1 MFSRSSNKKF
11 RSAIRYGGY
20 NEIHIGKIDDQRKL
34 LGKNILIT
42 GGSSGI
48 GFQIAKKCCACG
60 ASVIITGRNEDKLV
74 QASKAIQGD
83 IRYYVWDIS
92 DINDIRKNVTEI
104 NNIFQGELNCLVNN
118 AGLQPHEFF
127 PEVTEKEWENIYNTN
142 SKGLFFLTQE
152 VSKIWMGNRKDEYR
166 KIINIDSQGGF
177 VGATYP
183 YRMVKWD
190 IRGLTQGLG
199 LRLAREGI
207 LVNAIAP
214 GVVKTEM
221 QEFALKQGN
230 NTYCDQNPLHRVSL
244 PEEVAELAAFML
256 SDACSFM
263 VGQTIVIDG
272 GYSIK

>member
-1 MFSRSSNKKF
+1 MELVTKIKKI
-11 RSAIRYGGY
+11 RSAIKYGGY
-20 NEIHIGKIDDQRKL
+20 NEIHVTRIEDKKKL

-48 GFQIAKKCCACG
+48 GFQIARKCCECG
-60 ASVIITGRNEDKLV
+60 ASVVITGRNEKKLI
-74 QASKAIQGD
+74 QATEAIKGNIQ
-83 IRYYVWDIS
+83 YYVWDLE
-92 DINDIRKNVTEI
+92 DINGVQQKVADI
-104 NNIFQGELNCLVNN
+104 NNIFHGDLNCLVNN
-118 AGLQPHEFF
+118 AGVQPSEFF
-127 PEVTEKEWENIYNTN
+127 PNVSEKEWERIYDTN
-142 SKGLFFLTQE
+142 SKGLFFLSQE
-152 VSKIWMGNRKDEYR
+152 VSKLWVKDKKKEYR

-199 LRLAREGI
+199 LKLAKEGI

-214 GVVKTEM
+214 GVVKTDM
-221 QEFALKQGN
+221 QHFAMIQGE

-256 SDACSFM
+256 SDACCFM